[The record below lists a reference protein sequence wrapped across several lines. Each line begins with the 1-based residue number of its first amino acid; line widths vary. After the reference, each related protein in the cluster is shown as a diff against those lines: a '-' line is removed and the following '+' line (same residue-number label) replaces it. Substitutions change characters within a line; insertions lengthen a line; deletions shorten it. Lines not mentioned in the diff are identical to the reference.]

1 MSGVNVDSLGHG
13 KTAIGGRRL
22 VFVDVLNII
31 SSFAVVLLHTS
42 LSVFSPERS
51 LGWVASLASQSF
63 AIFAVPVFFMVS
75 GMNLLGYRSRYSTK
89 TFMRKRLLRVG
100 VSLLLASLFCYLL
113 FCAFPDSF
121 YGAERFGGAASPK
134 EFLKGFL
141 TNGILDIYWFLYS
154 IVYLYILTPLL
165 SLVVTRRRLLEY
177 AIVLCLVVGVLMP
190 MATHLGANPVY
201 FQTLFGWALFSNVNL
216 LYYLL
221 GYYINAYARRQGI
234 ALWALGIS
242 LLSGVAMLAGGLWEH
257 GFFSSEALAPYNNYL
272 IGITSPLCV
281 IEAVSLFYYVRSL
294 ENRLEGLPEA
304 ATGALRL
311 LSQSAFGI
319 YLFHILLVNWT
330 GGGVLGKLLS
340 AFPEPF
346 PRAVL
351 VYALTLAVVALGR
364 FLLKKAK
371 AAIRKH
377 LVRPSSS

>member
-1 MSGVNVDSLGHG
+1 MLLSGTSMGSQNHENGIAGGH
-13 KTAIGGRRL
+13 RL

-42 LSVFSPERS
+42 LAAFSPERS
-51 LGWVASLASQSF
+51 LDWVASLASQSF

-75 GMNLLGYRSRYSTK
+75 GMNLLGYRSRYSTR

-121 YGAERFGGAASPK
+121 YGAGRFGGVASPK

-165 SLVVTRRRLLEY
+165 SIVVARRRLLEY
-177 AIVLCLVVGVLMP
+177 AIILCLGVGVLVP
-190 MATHLGANPVY
+190 MAIHLGVNPSY
-201 FQTLFGWALFSNVNL
+201 FQTLFDWALFSNVNL

-221 GYYINAYARRQGI
+221 GYYINAYARRQGV
-234 ALWALGIS
+234 ALWALGLS
-242 LLSGVAMLAGGLWEH
+242 LLSGVAMLVGGLWEH

-281 IEAVSLFYYVRSL
+281 TEAALLFYFAWSL
-294 ENRLEGLPEA
+294 EDWLEGLPEVV
-304 ATGALRL
+304 TGVLKL

-330 GGGVLGKLLS
+330 GGGVLGQLLS

-351 VYALTLAVVALGR
+351 AYALTLAVVTLAR

-371 AAIRKH
+371 GGLLTH
-377 LVRPSSS
+377 LSSS

>member
-1 MSGVNVDSLGHG
+1 MNVDSLGQG

-42 LSVFSPERS
+42 LGVFSPERS

-177 AIVLCLVVGVLMP
+177 AIALCLVVGVLMP
-190 MATHLGANPVY
+190 MATHLGANPAY

-242 LLSGVAMLAGGLWEH
+242 LLSGAAMLAGGLWEH
-257 GFFSSEALAPYNNYL
+257 GLFSSEALAPYNNYL

-281 IEAVSLFYYVRSL
+281 IEAVSLFYFVRSL

-330 GGGVLGKLLS
+330 GEGVLGKLLS

-371 AAIRKH
+371 AAIRKR

>member
-42 LSVFSPERS
+42 LGVFSPERS

-100 VSLLLASLFCYLL
+100 VSLLLASLFCYLI

-190 MATHLGANPVY
+190 MATHLGANPAY

-242 LLSGVAMLAGGLWEH
+242 LLSGAAMLAGGLWEH

-281 IEAVSLFYYVRSL
+281 IEAVSLFYFVRSL

-351 VYALTLAVVALGR
+351 VYALTLAVVALSR

-371 AAIRKH
+371 AAIRKR

>member
-1 MSGVNVDSLGHG
+1 M
-13 KTAIGGRRL
+13 
-22 VFVDVLNII
+22 
-31 SSFAVVLLHTS
+31 
-42 LSVFSPERS
+42 FSPERS

>member
-1 MSGVNVDSLGHG
+1 MSGVNVDSLEHG